1 MKRILN
7 ITVILCSLIFT
18 SCFNPVYYEIRKDVK
33 PEAGT
38 ISGNI
43 LQITRTTVDDKEFLV
58 LYANEG
64 IRYKQKDLSEHGEWR
79 IFNNPPCAKSVVFDK
94 ISQKYVGEQVVS
106 IFSDKDTLFAI
117 TAKYKYNTELGTT
130 NVDYMKVYGTQLHL
144 DETDSSGHTW
154 STNNEWKLI
163 IDDTEK
169 KIFPF
174 AGADSSSDYQSSEFA
189 IFQTNSPKAEHR
201 KVFIRSGNSNPTYY
215 ELSGIQQPVTTN
227 VIITGKKSDIAN
239 SAVYFNGKILFFES
253 LASTTNETYDSD
265 SEATRFYFGNDNKL
279 YANKEANSEEIS
291 EFCDAEHTI
300 SSLAVC
306 ADAILIGRGRFGND
320 STTTGGITKTS
331 LDESGT
337 PGTSL
342 VSFDTNASFQ
352 LSTAYL
358 INCIVNSSPE
368 KSETESSFYSSVSI
382 KGTGTS
388 TGASFRN
395 LGLWSYY
402 PSRGNWNRE

>member
-1 MKRILN
+1 MKKIL
-7 ITVILCSLIFT
+7 IFTVILCSLILT

-43 LQITRTTVDDKEFLV
+43 LQITRTTVDNQEFLV

-64 IRYKQKDLSEHGEWR
+64 IRYKQKDLSEHGAWKT
-79 IFNNPPCAKSVVFDK
+79 FDNPPCKSVVFDNV
-94 ISQKYVGEQVVS
+94 SQTYDGEQVLNL
-106 IFSDKDTLFAI
+106 FSDKNTLYAI
-117 TAKYKYNTELGTT
+117 TAKYKYNTEIGTS
-130 NVDYMKVYGTQLHL
+130 NVDYLKLYATQLHL
-144 DETDSSGHTW
+144 DESDSAGLTW
-154 STNNEWKLI
+154 STKKGWELI
-163 IDDTEK
+163 IDDIEK
-169 KIFPF
+169 TYFPLY
-174 AGADSSSDYQSSEFA
+174 GADSSSDYQSSNFA
-189 IFQTNSPKAEHR
+189 VFQTNSPIAEHR
-201 KVFIRSGNSNPTYY
+201 KVFIRSGNSTYY
-215 ELSGIQQPVTTN
+215 ELSGMQTPVSVSVTL
-227 VIITGKKSDIAN
+227 TGAESGSAN
-239 SAVYFNGKILFFES
+239 SAVYFNGEVLFFNS
-253 LASTTNETYDSD
+253 LASTTNETYDS
-265 SEATRFYFGNDNKL
+265 EATRFYFGKDNIL
-279 YANKEANSEEIS
+279 YANKSANSKETDKY
-291 EFCDAEHTI
+291 CDAEHTI

-382 KGTGTS
+382 KGTATS

>member
-1 MKRILN
+1 MKRILFFS
-7 ITVILCSLIFT
+7 TILSSLILA

-33 PEAGT
+33 PEEGT

-43 LQITRTTVDDKEFLV
+43 SQITRTTVDDKEFLV

-64 IRYKQKDLSEHGEWR
+64 IRYKQKDLSEHGAWK
-79 IFNNPPCAKSVVFDK
+79 IFDNPPCAKSVVFDK

-154 STNNEWKLI
+154 STNNKWTLI

-189 IFQTNSPKAEHR
+189 IFQTNSPIAEHR

-227 VIITGKKSDIAN
+227 VIITGKESDIAN
-239 SAVYFNGKILFFES
+239 SAVYFNGEVLFFES
-253 LASTTNETYDSD
+253 LASTTNETYK
-265 SEATRFYFGNDNKL
+265 SEATRFYFGKNNEL
-279 YANKEANSEEIS
+279 YANKSANSKETDKY
-291 EFCDAEHTI
+291 CDAEHTI